1 MVKNS
6 IVSASELNKRKNA
19 ICYHRVIEAQ
29 SDATLRV
36 GWIPGEYNIVDLFT
50 NTTMTEKMRHRMV
63 ELIFYNKVVVIREMD
78 KQKWKKPNQNVG
90 PLVSNTSKYIL
101 HYQR

>member
-1 MVKNS
+1 M
-6 IVSASELNKRKNA
+6 
-19 ICYHRVIEAQ
+19 
-29 SDATLRV
+29 RV